1 MPRNF
6 FCTPRNWI
14 YSLQNDF
21 FSYAYI
27 KHINKTLKWIGKI
40 QFVLELT
47 ILLNLYISKFHGSL
61 CKEKL
66 WNYQS
71 LNTTPYE
78 RKVNFSVIYPTHFI
92 IYSFWRTMFKEFVND
107 RDKLHFNSKKYR
119 WLDFLNFLCLYHCDS
134 FEARD

>member
-27 KHINKTLKWIGKI
+27 KHINKTLKGIGKI

-71 LNTTPYE
+71 LNTNPYE
-78 RKVNFSVIYPTHFI
+78 RKVNFSVIYPTHFT
-92 IYSFWRTMFKEFVND
+92 IYSF
-107 RDKLHFNSKKYR
+107 
-119 WLDFLNFLCLYHCDS
+119 
-134 FEARD
+134 